1 MSVRKDLVT
10 AESAQM
16 GIVEPQE
23 RLKQLA
29 SMSNSVEVDPNIPIT
44 RYYRSGLE
52 MVRMANVY
60 LQEGNIDAAYILY
73 IRFITLFVEKV
84 PIHPEY
90 KTVAA
95 DVKMQNK
102 KKLKE
107 VFPLTEKLKLKLKAK
122 YTKEYQQFL
131 EAKRLEKELEEK
143 RLREEKE
150 QRAKAASI
158 TPPIN
163 LPQPSAPSLPPSM
176 LVDPDMLD
184 RVLYPNDFPT
194 DPNRSSSGTGLLLP
208 DTKPFPKPAFDRTLK
223 PSPTSVQ
230 AGSLRSVV
238 VPTNTM
244 AKFLA
249 LASHNTLSNVETCGI
264 LAGRL
269 AQNKLL
275 ITHVIVPKQRGTS
288 DSCTTMNEEDIFN
301 YQDQH
306 NLITL
311 GWIHTHPSQT
321 AFLSSVDLHTHC
333 SYQMMLEEA
342 IAIVCSPKYQETGF
356 FCLTPNYGLDYIS
369 QCRLTGFHPHPKDP
383 PLFMEALH
391 IALEDSAKIEVVD
404 LR

>member
-1 MSVRKDLVT
+1 MALRMDLMT

-16 GIVEPQE
+16 GTIEPQE
-23 RLKQLA
+23 RLRQLA
-29 SMSNSVEVDPNIPIT
+29 ALSNSIEVDANIPIK

-60 LQEGNIDAAYILY
+60 HQEGNIDWAYILY
-73 IRFITLFVEKV
+73 VKFMTLFLEKV
-84 PIHPEY
+84 LKHPEY
-90 KTVAA
+90 KTVPA
-95 DVKMQNK
+95 DLKQQNQ

-107 VFPLTEKLKLKLKAK
+107 VLPMAEKLKVKLLERF
-122 YTKEYQQFL
+122 TREYQQFL
-131 EAKRLEKELEEK
+131 EAKRLEKEREEK
-143 RLREEKE
+143 RMREEKG
-150 QRAKAASI
+150 RAKTMPIA
-158 TPPIN
+158 PPTN
-163 LPQPSAPSLPPSM
+163 LPQPSAPSFSPSM
-176 LVDPDMLD
+176 LADSDMLD

-194 DPNRSSSGTGLLLP
+194 DPNRLSGTGLLLP
-208 DTKPFPKPAFDRTLK
+208 DTKPIPKPAFDRSLK
-223 PSPTSVQ
+223 PSPTSVL
-230 AGSLRSVV
+230 AGSLRPVV

-301 YQDQH
+301 FQDQH

-356 FCLTPNYGLDYIS
+356 FCLTPSYGLDYIS
-369 QCRLTGFHPHPKDP
+369 QCRQTGFHPHPKDP

-391 IALEDSAKIEVVD
+391 IVPDDTAKIEVVD

>member
-1 MSVRKDLVT
+1 MDLVT

-16 GIVEPQE
+16 GTVEPQE
-23 RLKQLA
+23 RLRQLA
-29 SMSNSVEVDPNIPIT
+29 ALSTSVEVDANIPIK

-52 MVRMANVY
+52 MVRMAKVY
-60 LQEGNIDAAYILY
+60 LQEGNIESAYML
-73 IRFITLFVEKV
+73 FVKFMTLFLEK
-84 PIHPEY
+84 ILKHPEY
-90 KTVAA
+90 KNVPA
-95 DVKMQNK
+95 DLKQQNQK
-102 KKLKE
+102 NLKE
-107 VFPLTEKLKLKLKAK
+107 VLPLAEKLKVKLSEK
-122 YTKEYQQFL
+122 YTREYQQFL
-131 EAKRLEKELEEK
+131 EAKRLEKEREEK
-143 RLREEKE
+143 RIREEKA
-150 QRAKAASI
+150 RAKAS
-158 TPPIN
+158 PIVPHTN
-163 LPQPSAPSLPPSM
+163 LPQPSAPRLTPSM
-176 LVDPDMLD
+176 LSSSDMLD

-194 DPNRSSSGTGLLLP
+194 DPNRSSSTGLLLP
-208 DTKPFPKPAFDRTLK
+208 DTKPLSKPAFDRNLK
-223 PSPTSVQ
+223 PSPTAIQ
-230 AGSLRSVV
+230 MGSLRPVL
-238 VPTNTM
+238 VPTSTM

-249 LASHNTLSNVETCGI
+249 LASQNTLSNVETCGI

-301 YQDQH
+301 FQDQH

-356 FCLTPNYGLDYIS
+356 FCLTPSYGLDYIA
-369 QCRLTGFHPHPKDP
+369 QCRQTGFHPHPKDP

-391 IALEDSAKIEVVD
+391 IVLEDAAKIEVVD

>member
-1 MSVRKDLVT
+1 MSLRMDLVT

-29 SMSNSVEVDPNIPIT
+29 SMSNSVEVDPNIPLK

-60 LQEGNIDAAYILY
+60 MQEGNIDAAYILY
-73 IRFITLFVEKV
+73 IRFITLFVEK
-84 PIHPEY
+84 ILTHPEY
-90 KTVAA
+90 KTVSA

-107 VFPLTEKLKLKLKAK
+107 VLPIAEKLKLKLKEK

-143 RLREEKE
+143 RLREERD
-150 QRAKAASI
+150 RAKAA
-158 TPPIN
+158 PPVN
-163 LPQPSAPSLPPSM
+163 LPEPSAPSLPPSM
-176 LVDPDMLD
+176 LVDPGMLD

-194 DPNRSSSGTGLLLP
+194 DPNRSSGGGLLLP

-230 AGSLRSVV
+230 AGSLRSVI

-249 LASHNTLSNVETCGI
+249 LASHNTTSNVETCGI

-269 AQNKLL
+269 AQNRLL

-391 IALEDSAKIEVVD
+391 IVLEDTAKIEVVD

>member
-1 MSVRKDLVT
+1 MSLRTNLMN
-10 AESAQM
+10 AESSQM

-23 RLKQLA
+23 RLKLLA
-29 SMSNSVEVDPNIPIT
+29 SISNSVEVDPNAPII

-73 IRFITLFVEKV
+73 IRFITLFVEKLLT
-84 PIHPEY
+84 HPQY
-90 KTVAA
+90 KTVSSEI
-95 DVKMQNK
+95 KMQNK

-107 VFPLTEKLKLKLKAK
+107 VLPIAEKLKVKLKEK
-122 YTKEYQQFL
+122 YTREYQQFL
-131 EAKRLEKELEEK
+131 EAKSLEKELEDK
-143 RLREEKE
+143 RQREAREN
-150 QRAKAASI
+150 AKAAAI
-158 TPPIN
+158 TPSVNKPE
-163 LPQPSAPSLPPSM
+163 PSAPALPTSL

-194 DPNRSSSGTGLLLP
+194 DPNRSSGVGLLLP

-230 AGSLRSVV
+230 AGSLRSVI

-249 LASHNTLSNVETCGI
+249 LASKNTLSNVETCGI

-269 AQNKLL
+269 TQNKLL

-342 IAIVCSPKYQETGF
+342 IAIVCSPKFQETGF

-369 QCRLTGFHPHPKDP
+369 QCRLTGFHPHPADP
-383 PLFMEALH
+383 PLFMEAPH
-391 IALEDSAKIEVVD
+391 ILLEDTVKIEVVD

>member
-1 MSVRKDLVT
+1 MSFRMDLIM
-10 AESAQM
+10 AESGQM
-16 GIVEPQE
+16 GTVEPQE
-23 RLKQLA
+23 RLRQLA
-29 SMSNSVEVDPNIPIT
+29 LLSNSIEIDGNIPIK

-52 MVRMANVY
+52 MVRMAHVY
-60 LQEGNIDAAYILY
+60 LQEGNTDSAYILY
-73 IRFITLFVEKV
+73 MKFMTLFLEK
-84 PIHPEY
+84 ILKHPEY
-90 KTVAA
+90 KSVPA
-95 DVKMQNK
+95 DLKQQNQ

-107 VFPLTEKLKLKLKAK
+107 VLPLAEKLKMKLMEV
-122 YTKEYQQFL
+122 YTREYQQFM
-131 EAKRLEKELEEK
+131 EAKRLEKEREEK
-143 RLREEKE
+143 RLREEKKRGGKVAPVVVPTNRPE
-150 QRAKAASI
+150 
-158 TPPIN
+158 
-163 LPQPSAPSLPPSM
+163 PSAPSLSPSM

-194 DPNRSSSGTGLLLP
+194 DPNRSSGAGLLLP
-208 DTKPFPKPAFDRTLK
+208 DTKPLPKPMFDRTLK

-230 AGSLRSVV
+230 AGNLRPVI

-244 AKFLA
+244 AKFLQ
-249 LASHNTLSNVETCGI
+249 LASRNTTNNVETCGI

-269 AQNKLL
+269 AHNQLL
-275 ITHVIVPKQRGTS
+275 ITHVIVPKQKGTS

-301 YQDQH
+301 YQDQQ

-356 FCLTPNYGLDYIS
+356 FCLTPSYGLDYIS
-369 QCRLTGFHPHPKDP
+369 QCRQSGFHPHPKDP
-383 PLFMEALH
+383 PLFMEAVH
-391 IALEDSAKIEVVD
+391 ITLEDKTTIEVVD